1 VVIFYSEMGA
11 TYAGTY
17 NGRSHTGLAF
27 NYEARGDMELAA
39 KHHEI
44 ADVMYPL

>member
-1 VVIFYSEMGA
+1 MGA

-27 NYEARGDMELAA
+27 NYKTLDNMELAA